1 MCVELFYLTLIF
13 YFSRAATSVSDKERE
28 RESTS
33 SKKAGL
39 VRVLFRAS
47 YRSELVDITFEIN
60 SYRTKLNFLSFKT
73 HWKKLNNFQGGTSF
87 FTFYDTKF
95 PERFFSFQLHN
106 FLMVAKK
113 V

>member
-13 YFSRAATSVSDKERE
+13 YFSRAASSVSDEERE
-28 RESTS
+28 
-33 SKKAGL
+33 KKAGL

-60 SYRTKLNFLSFKT
+60 SYRTKLNFFSFKK

-106 FLMVAKK
+106 FLMGAKK